1 MKIIDLDN
9 LSEDQNILINQLA
22 KEIRNDFDNL
32 INKISEQHYNNINWI
47 VSSLA
52 SRNKY
57 QSSLFIR
64 CLQLEFIKKTLIENP
79 KNSFRIVTSDKTL
92 SKVLKINFSDNHEI
106 ISSETIFLFFW
117 RKLRPFR
124 QYFIA
129 FYFLTLRFLGSR
141 GKINKYKFPKNS
153 EITLIDTFVLNN
165 KSGDDGS
172 IKNGIYKDRYY
183 PGLLENLSLNERK
196 NIFFIPTIVG
206 FFNPISIFKKIRKS
220 NYSFIVHDDFLK
232 LYDYIIVL
240 MHPFSVL
247 NLKFSYSNFRGIDI
261 KNLLTEERNRNCSD
275 FISLLGILYYRFSKR
290 LKENDIRVRLLVE
303 WYENQVMDR
312 GMIKGFHTHYPNCPV
327 HGYQGYIISKDLHIY
342 TQPSY
347 SEFIGGAV
355 PDIVFVTG
363 NGLKNNIKEFCK
375 QVKVDVAPGFRF
387 NKVNRERKYF
397 PQNNNFTIL
406 IGLPIGLDDCKEILR
421 MFINYSNQNKTI
433 DYVVKPHPTWSE
445 NKIKSLFNN
454 GELSNFSFVKG
465 DFHDHVEKANLLIS
479 NASSVSLEALT
490 KGVPVIIIA
499 PISGIVQNPIPDD
512 VSNKIWKLVRNMR
525 ELNDSVDYFKKKLVN
540 EDIIDF
546 KYVKREYFEPISE
559 ISVRNF
565 LKLD

>member
-9 LSEDQNILINQLA
+9 LSKDQNILINQLA
-22 KEIRNDFDNL
+22 KEIRTDFDNL
-32 INKISEQHYNNINWI
+32 INKISKQHYNNINWI
-47 VSSLA
+47 VSSIA

-64 CLQLEFIKKTLIENP
+64 CLQLEFIKTQID
-79 KNSFRIVTSDKTL
+79 NSKDRFTIITSDNTL
-92 SKVLKINFSDNHEI
+92 SKVLKINFGHSHEI
-106 ISSETIFLFFW
+106 ISTETVFLFFW

-124 QYFIA
+124 QYILA
-129 FYFLTLRFLGSR
+129 CYFLLLRFIGSR

-153 EITLIDTFVLNN
+153 KITLIDTFVLNN

-172 IKNGIYKDRYY
+172 IKNGIYRDRYY
-183 PGLLENLSLNERK
+183 PGLLENLSSKERK

-206 FFNPISIFKKIRKS
+206 FYNPISIFSKIRKT

-232 LYDYIIVL
+232 IYDYLIVL

-247 NLKFSYSNFRGIDI
+247 NLKFSDANFRDIDI
-261 KNLLTEERNRNCSD
+261 KNLLIEERNRNCSD
-275 FISLLGILYYRFSKR
+275 FISLLGVLYYRFSKR
-290 LKENDIRVRLLVE
+290 LKENGVKVRLLVE

-312 GMIKGFHTHYPNCPV
+312 GMIKGFHQHYPNCLI

-342 TQPSY
+342 TQPNY

-355 PDIVFVTG
+355 PDKVFVTG
-363 NGLKNNIKEFCK
+363 KGLKKNINEFCK

-387 NKVNRERKYF
+387 SKVNRKRKYF
-397 PQNNNFTIL
+397 PQKNNFTIL

-421 MFINYSNQNKTI
+421 MFINYSKLNKTI
-433 DYVVKPHPTWSE
+433 NYVIKPHPTWSE
-445 NKIKSLFNN
+445 NKIKSMFTI

-465 DFHDHVEKANLLIS
+465 DFHDQVEKANLLVS

-490 KGVPVIIIA
+490 KEVPVIIIA
-499 PISGIVQNPIPDD
+499 PSSGIVQNPISGD
-512 VSNKIWKLVRNMR
+512 VSKKIWKLVRNLK
-525 ELNDSVDYFKKKLVN
+525 ELKESINYFKDCNTEDLVK
-540 EDIIDF
+540 DF
-546 KYVKREYFEPISE
+546 KFVKKNYFEPVTKSSIKH
-559 ISVRNF
+559 F
-565 LKLD
+565 LNIK

>member
-9 LSEDQNILINQLA
+9 LSKDQNILINKLA
-22 KEIRNDFDNL
+22 KEIRSDFDNL
-32 INKISEQHYNNINWI
+32 INKISKDYYDNINWI
-47 VSSLA
+47 VSSIA

-57 QSSLFIR
+57 QSSLFLR
-64 CLQLEFIKKTLIENP
+64 CLQLEFVKTQINDSKDRLTI
-79 KNSFRIVTSDKTL
+79 ITSDTAL
-92 SKVLKINFSDNHEI
+92 SKVLKINFGTDHRI
-106 ISSETIFLFFW
+106 ISNETIFLFLW

-124 QYFIA
+124 QYLIA
-129 FYFLTLRFLGSR
+129 CYFLMLRFLGSR
-141 GKINKYKFPKNS
+141 GNINKYEFLKD

-206 FFNPISIFKKIRKS
+206 FNNPISIFSKIRKS
-220 NYSFIVHDDFLK
+220 NYPFIVHDDFLK
-232 LYDYIIVL
+232 ISDYIKAL
-240 MHPFSVL
+240 THPFYV
-247 NLKFSYSNFRGIDI
+247 LKFKFYDAYFRDIDI
-261 KNLLTEERNRNCSD
+261 KNLLIEERNRNCSD
-275 FISLLGILYYRFSKR
+275 FINLLGILYYRFSKR
-290 LKENDIRVRLLVE
+290 LKENGVKVRLLVE

-312 GMIKGFHTHYPNCPV
+312 GMIKGFHEHYPNCPV

-342 TQPSY
+342 TQPNY
-347 SEFIGGAV
+347 SEYIGGAV
-355 PDIVFVTG
+355 PDKVFVTG
-363 NGLKNNIKEFCK
+363 KGLKKNIKEFCK
-375 QVKVDVAPGFRF
+375 KVKVDVAPGFRF
-387 NKVNRERKYF
+387 RKVNRERKHF
-397 PQNNNFTIL
+397 PEKSEFTIL
-406 IGLPIGLDDCKEILR
+406 IGLPIGLDDCVEILR
-421 MFINYSNQNKTI
+421 MFINYSKQNKTI
-433 DYVVKPHPTWSE
+433 NYVIKPHPTWSE

-454 GELSNFSFVKG
+454 GELLNFSFVKG
-465 DFHDHVEKANLLIS
+465 DFHDHVEKANLLVS

-490 KGVPVIIIA
+490 KEVPVIIIA

-525 ELNDSVDYFKKKLVN
+525 ELNDSIDYFKKKLVN
-540 EDIIDF
+540 EDIIHF